1 MIYDYITSL
10 TKASTSRMVQV
21 ATMLRWV
28 LMTMSYIPGV
38 MAQDAHFSQ
47 FYAVPVQ
54 LNPALTGGYDG
65 KYRIAA
71 VYRDQWRGPL
81 EKPITTIGAALDLRF
96 DLTSSALAG
105 DAVAVGLQFSSDQ
118 AGPFD
123 LSSNTIA
130 LSGAFHKS
138 LDRAGKQ
145 VISAGLQL
153 ITVQRNVL
161 YEDLYFQDQFDG
173 LNSFNQPTNEDLPDN
188 NFTYGD
194 IAVGLNYVNNYA
206 TRSSIF
212 FGGSLHHILEPDV
225 SFYSHDGDERQQ
237 SVSSSSLFRKYSIHS
252 GLILPTSENMSIS
265 PRLYVAKQGP
275 HLELSVGSNFI
286 LEPNSTD
293 QVKLHFGGWIR
304 IVEDFDESFSPDVL
318 GLMVGINLQE
328 LLIGLSYDLN
338 LRDIIDYRTGQGALE
353 VSISY
358 FGNYDSDEG
367 VCPSF

>member
-1 MIYDYITSL
+1 MMRLDVL
-10 TKASTSRMVQV
+10 DLMRMDTSRS
-21 ATMLRWV
+21 LIRLIGSFCFV
-28 LMTMSYIPGV
+28 LILILEAK
-38 MAQDAHFSQ
+38 AQDGHFSQ
-47 FYAVPVQ
+47 FYAAPVQ

-96 DLTSSALAG
+96 EMTSSAFDG

-123 LSSNTIA
+123 LSTNTIA

-138 LDRAGKQ
+138 LDRSNKQ
-145 VISAGLQL
+145 VLSAGLQL

-173 LNSFNQPTNEDLPDN
+173 LNSFNQATSEDLPDN

-194 IAVGLNYVNNYA
+194 IAVGINYVNNYA
-206 TRSSIF
+206 PRSSF
-212 FGGSLHHILEPDV
+212 FLGGAFHHILEPDV

-237 SVSSSSLFRKYSIHS
+237 ALSSSALFRKYSLHG
-252 GLILPTSENMSIS
+252 GLIIPTNDNMSLS
-265 PRLYVAKQGP
+265 PRLFAAKQGP
-275 HLELSVGSNFI
+275 HFELSIGNNFI
-286 LEPNSTD
+286 IEPNQTD
-293 QVKLHFGGWIR
+293 ETKFHLGGWVR
-304 IVEDFDESFSPDVL
+304 IVQDFDDSFSPDAL
-318 GLMVGINLQE
+318 GLMAGISLQE
-328 LLIGLSYDLN
+328 LLIGLSYDFN
-338 LRDIIDYRTGQGALE
+338 LRDLVDFRTGQGALE

-367 VCPSF
+367 ICPSF